1 MNILNFFII
10 VIWSIC
16 GILMLYMLVL
26 YIIIADILNNN
37 NIKNN
42 MFTVFLGY
50 SKLVYFADNS
60 KFKESDKIK
69 YLSLC
74 KKTMWIKRIL
84 LLICSLWFILVLFIS
99 II

>member
-42 MFTVFLGY
+42 IFTVFFGY
-50 SKLVYFADNS
+50 SKLVYFAD
-60 KFKESDKIK
+60 KLKKSDKIK

-74 KKTMWIKRIL
+74 KKTLWIKRIL
-84 LLICSLWFILVLFIS
+84 LFICGLWFILVLFIA